1 MLIIIML
8 LCLQL
13 CGLSFKPPKKNTSE
27 ISRSIAAALPHIGT
41 FYSHSYS
48 AVALHQPVPKTR
60 AQRFQL
66 PSNAINMPEV
76 ASLIILQLLLSVT
89 PEHTVHK
96 ISQWSPEILSA
107 RTVVL
112 INEEN
117 IMFEA
122 SVEVSLETKLTNNGI
137 MVTIDV
143 GVDAVHPLENLSNHA
158 GEGFWEWH
166 ANSAGKHSFVVNVA
180 LNPSHQVFNIS
191 RRWHFG
197 RPFVVLRIL
206 PEILES
212 AEVLE

>member
-1 MLIIIML
+1 
-8 LCLQL
+8 
-13 CGLSFKPPKKNTSE
+13 
-27 ISRSIAAALPHIGT
+27 
-41 FYSHSYS
+41 
-48 AVALHQPVPKTR
+48 
-60 AQRFQL
+60 
-66 PSNAINMPEV
+66 MPEV
-76 ASLIILQLLLSVT
+76 ASLINRQRSLSVT

-107 RTVVL
+107 CKVVL

-117 IMFEA
+117 VMFEA

-180 LNPSHQVFNIS
+180 LNPSHQVLDIS